1 MATSNNNNYS
11 VLPFYDS
18 IDQQNHRKAYAFGE
32 VYPLYCLINTLL
44 PFQIDIPDTP
54 TAPSEVFVVN
64 FNDGTE
70 TDITADITAVGLKA
84 YTAAGYKMLVFPSA
98 MPMPTDFQQGRYY
111 LRLVAHFAD
120 GDKTYYSEVFT
131 WVLSVS
137 NYLKIEWYDKGNML
151 LDDGVAIYK
160 TADYRIKHF
169 LYLDTEL
176 GKPEY
181 RFEENGES
189 RDGYFFATK
198 QISEKV
204 YRFTFVAPEYL
215 CDLMRFI
222 RLSDYVVIYD
232 QYGRKYKADTFL
244 MTPKWLTQGD
254 LAQVDCEFET
264 NTVAKKTGQ
273 SVAADELGGDFN
285 DDYNDDYNNA
295 D

>member
-18 IDQQNHRKAYAFGE
+18 IEQQNHRKAYAFGE
-32 VYPLYCLINTLL
+32 VFPLYCLINTLL
-44 PFQIDIPDTP
+44 PFQIGIPDTP
-54 TAPSEVFVVN
+54 SAPSDVFVVN
-64 FNDGTE
+64 LNDGTE

-84 YTAAGYKMLVFPSA
+84 YAAADYKMLVFPSA
-98 MPMPTDFQQGRYY
+98 MPMQTNFQQGRYY

-120 GDKTYYSEVFT
+120 GDKTFFSEVFT
-131 WVLSVS
+131 WVMSVS
-137 NYLKIEWYDKGNML
+137 KYLKIEWYDKDNML

-160 TADYRIKHF
+160 TADYRIRHY

-181 RFEENGES
+181 TFEDNGES
-189 RDGYFFATK
+189 RDGYFFPTK
-198 QISEKV
+198 QLSEKV

-222 RLSDYVVIYD
+222 RLSDYVWIYD
-232 QYGRKYKADTFL
+232 QYGRTYKADTFL

-264 NTVAKKTGQ
+264 NTVAKKVGR
-273 SVAADELGGDFN
+273 SIAAVELGDFN
-285 DDYNDDYNNA
+285 EDYNDDYNNA